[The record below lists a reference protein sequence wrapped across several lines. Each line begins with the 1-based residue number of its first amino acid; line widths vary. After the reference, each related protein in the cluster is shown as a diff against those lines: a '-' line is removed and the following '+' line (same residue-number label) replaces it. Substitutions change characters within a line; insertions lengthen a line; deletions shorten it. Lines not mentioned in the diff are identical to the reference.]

1 MKYSIILFLLLIVTA
16 ATKAQNCNTCGYKGI
31 TTDPSQPV
39 NTEKGTKKNTF
50 FDWTNLGQ
58 YEVFSQNWPSPYNRI
73 ESPFNQVGNFPL
85 AQFIDNP
92 DRLPQNGWELIK
104 YNLGFKDDHT
114 PNGLPNRDIYIV
126 LYNKYTGIL
135 RVFVAANELVSY
147 NGIHLTAKFASGT
160 QTNLLSNASEN
171 FAMDQFQTMPLI
183 SSIAKQIPSSWAYAD
198 YHMSY
203 DPCSC
208 FHESLMGI
216 EIEYLNTTTLKLSGS
231 INGELVSKDSNSKVT
246 DVKEDGYSFA
256 NVASAAKGAK
266 KSFDDVQKWAND
278 QFTAI
283 ANEGKTNKEIAAKAD
298 ETKKTIDFFQGL
310 IKSSK
315 FLQTGLKAVPYV
327 GAALSFIDMFTGGG
341 GNSGPQDVKVMPMS
355 LQANVT
361 LSGDIVGAYG
371 FPSILTYTPG
381 SLKSSCKSED
391 LYPYY
396 NEVLGTFNLLET
408 PTYKAI
414 VVPSQTICQP
424 QTFPRNC
431 TTYPGYTYYRMA
443 EHIRFA
449 VNPAA
454 LMDVQ
459 EMQMQVIVKQ
469 GRVNKTDSIIW
480 STPMLPVTAI
490 KDFNLQG
497 IIGNPDPK
505 VFVKLFVNFRR
516 KDAGPDTQNVL
527 FVTTYQAATSKPGT
541 FTGWSDNYS
550 SNYDPTDLLTY
561 PGQLILNAD
570 QSLNT
575 TKVALNDIFIQ
586 QGQQI
591 TGYTTKL
598 EKTDHGWVTVSV
610 PIYGP
615 KNITITSTSGG
626 KLLANNSVVVQP
638 GASISAGI
646 TLAIGLPNGNPNVT
660 PVPQSDAT
668 IQSFCNSSAYKVP
681 TRLLRPDKDLD
692 DEQKQSVLINQGD
705 LKEKRESE
713 TSAYPNP
720 STGIVTFRYS
730 LAEPS
735 QAQLTLLDINGQLI
749 DTVVSDY
756 QQAGAHEASYDL
768 SALPNGIYIYTLE
781 TSKGKETRRIVVIR

>member
-1 MKYSIILFLLLIVTA
+1 MKHPIFLFLWLVGA
-16 ATKAQNCNTCGYKGI
+16 VGATAQNCNTCGYKGI

-39 NTEKGTKKNTF
+39 NTEKETKKNTF

-58 YEVFSQNWPSPYNRI
+58 YDVFSQNWLPPYNHI
-73 ESPFNQVGNFPL
+73 ESPFHQTGNFPL

-104 YNLGFKDDHT
+104 YNLGYKDDHT
-114 PNGLPNRDIYIV
+114 VNGLPNRNIYIV
-126 LYNKYTGIL
+126 LYNKYTSIL
-135 RVFVAANELVSY
+135 RIFVATNEMQPY
-147 NGIHLTAKFASGT
+147 NGIRLTVKFATGT
-160 QTNLLSNASEN
+160 QTNLISNASET
-171 FAMDQFQTMPLI
+171 FAMDQFQAMPSI
-183 SSIAKQIPSSWAYAD
+183 SSIAKQIPSFWAYAD
-198 YHMSY
+198 YHVTY

-208 FHESLMGI
+208 FYESIMGI
-216 EIEYLNTTTLKLSGS
+216 EVDYLNTTTLKLTGS
-231 INGELVSKDSNSKVT
+231 VDGDLVSKDSNGKVT
-246 DVKEDGYSFA
+246 DVIEDGYSFA
-256 NVASAAKGAK
+256 DVTSAAKGAK
-266 KSFDDVQKWAND
+266 KSFDDIQKWAND

-298 ETKKTIDFFQGL
+298 ETKKSIDAFQGL

-341 GNSGPQDVKVMPMS
+341 ASSGPQEVKVMPMS
-355 LQANVT
+355 LQANVK
-361 LSGDIVGAYG
+361 LAGSIEGAYG
-371 FPSILTYTPG
+371 FPSVLSYAPG
-381 SLKSSCKSED
+381 SLKSSCKNDD

-414 VVPSQTICQP
+414 VVPTRTVCQP

-431 TTYPGYTYYRMA
+431 ITYPGYTYYRMA
-443 EHIRFA
+443 EHVRFA

-454 LMDVQ
+454 RMNIQ
-459 EMQMQVIVKQ
+459 EMQMQILVKQ
-469 GRVNKTDSIIW
+469 GRSGKPDSIVW
-480 STPMLPVTAI
+480 STQMLPVTAI

-497 IIGNPDPK
+497 IIGNPNPK

-527 FVTTYQAATSKPGT
+527 FVASYQAATSKPGT
-541 FTGWSDNYS
+541 FTGWSDNYFT
-550 SNYDPTDLLTY
+550 NYDATDLLTY

-575 TKVALNDIFIQ
+575 TKTALNDIFIQ

-598 EKTDHGWVTVSV
+598 EKTDHGWITVSV
-610 PIYGP
+610 PVYGP

-626 KLLANNSVVVQP
+626 KLMANNSVVIQP
-638 GASISAGI
+638 GAAISAGI
-646 TLAIGLPNGNPNVT
+646 TLAIGLPNGNPTIT
-660 PVPQSDAT
+660 PVPQSDAA
-668 IQSFCNSSAYKVP
+668 IQSFCNSSAYNVP
-681 TRLLRPDKDLD
+681 IRLLKPGKDLE
-692 DEQKQSVLINQGD
+692 EQKQSALTKTDVLN
-705 LKEKRESE
+705 ERESE

-720 STGIVTFRYS
+720 STGQVTFHYS

-735 QAQLTLLDINGQLI
+735 QATLTLLDINGHPI

-756 QQAGAHEASYDL
+756 QQAGAHEANYDL

-781 TSKGKETRRIVVIR
+781 TSKGKETKRVVIIR